1 MSTGPAAVVM
11 AIILGVP
18 CAVGAAQT
26 DKPQAPGN
34 PTGST
39 AQTTGT
45 ETMAQGDGEMS
56 VAEAAR
62 LAKLNKKDN
71 GATTKKYD
79 DDNFQRSMP
88 IVKKNAQEG
97 AETSDA
103 KGGAAN
109 APAPAANTSLED
121 FKGKVV
127 LLDFWATWC
136 SPCRDAL
143 PKVRQLQSV
152 YSGGDF
158 VVVSISEDDDQNG
171 WKSFVASH
179 GMTWA
184 QRFDGD
190 NTFMKTYQVRAL
202 PTYVLLGKDGQEVR
216 RYEGEDP
223 GESIVQRIEPDLRN
237 ALAAN

>member
-1 MSTGPAAVVM
+1 MRTGRAAVLA
-11 AIILGVP
+11 AIISGVL
-18 CAVGAAQT
+18 CAVRAAQT
-26 DKPQAPGN
+26 DKPQAPQN

-39 AQTTGT
+39 AQTTST
-45 ETMAQGDGEMS
+45 ETMAQGDEEMS

-62 LAKLNKKDN
+62 LAKVNKKDS
-71 GATTKKYD
+71 GTTVKKYD

-88 IVKKNAQEG
+88 IVKKNGQEG
-97 AETSDA
+97 AETSDP

-109 APAPAANTSLED
+109 APAAANASLED

-136 SPCRDAL
+136 GPCRDAL

-158 VVVSISEDDDQNG
+158 VVVSISEDDDQNA
-171 WKSFVASH
+171 WKSFVAGH

-190 NTFMKTYQVRAL
+190 NTFMKTYRVRAL

-237 ALAAN
+237 ALAAQ